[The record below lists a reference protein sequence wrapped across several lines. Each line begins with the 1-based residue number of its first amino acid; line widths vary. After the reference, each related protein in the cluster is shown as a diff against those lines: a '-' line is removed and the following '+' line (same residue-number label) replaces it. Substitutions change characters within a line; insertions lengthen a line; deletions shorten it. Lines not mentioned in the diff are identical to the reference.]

1 MKSYSAVTYEKT
13 KIKVFDTTTGQQL
26 AVINTGYTLLNQPII
41 NNDVVSVLCQISI
54 GRVQNRVYKVP
65 SGTFVRAIDI

>member
-1 MKSYSAVTYEKT
+1 MKSYSAVAYEKT
-13 KIKVFDTTTGQQL
+13 KIKVFDATTGQQL
-26 AVINTGYTLLNQPII
+26 TVINTGYTLLNQPII

-54 GRVQNRVYKVP
+54 ARVQNRVYKVP